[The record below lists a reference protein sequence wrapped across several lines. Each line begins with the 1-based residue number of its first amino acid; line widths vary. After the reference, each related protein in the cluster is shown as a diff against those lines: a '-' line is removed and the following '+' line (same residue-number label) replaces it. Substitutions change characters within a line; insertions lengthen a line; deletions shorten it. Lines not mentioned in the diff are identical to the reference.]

1 MHQKAA
7 GIALGM
13 ICETKEQLELWSK
26 LPVQYV
32 ISTHSLMSLKL
43 VQQVQE
49 AGKKVFVWTVNRSAD
64 MLRFRQQGVDGI
76 ISDNPAL
83 LVKTL
88 NGSID

>member
-1 MHQKAA
+1 
-7 GIALGM
+7 
-13 ICETKEQLELWSK
+13 
-26 LPVQYV
+26 
-32 ISTHSLMSLKL
+32 
-43 VQQVQE
+43 
-49 AGKKVFVWTVNRSAD
+49 

>member
-1 MHQKAA
+1 
-7 GIALGM
+7 LGM